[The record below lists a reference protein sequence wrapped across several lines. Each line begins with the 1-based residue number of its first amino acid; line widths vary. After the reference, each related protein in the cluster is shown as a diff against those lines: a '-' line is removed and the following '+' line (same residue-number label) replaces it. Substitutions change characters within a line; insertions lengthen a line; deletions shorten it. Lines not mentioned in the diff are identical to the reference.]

1 MPFGP
6 KMLALKTKQH
16 KYLIPVQN
24 LHLLGN
30 DERWGLK
37 LQTETFAIKQ
47 KISMF
52 ANIQVAST
60 FRQKF

>member
-1 MPFGP
+1 
-6 KMLALKTKQH
+6 
-16 KYLIPVQN
+16 
-24 LHLLGN
+24 
-30 DERWGLK
+30 